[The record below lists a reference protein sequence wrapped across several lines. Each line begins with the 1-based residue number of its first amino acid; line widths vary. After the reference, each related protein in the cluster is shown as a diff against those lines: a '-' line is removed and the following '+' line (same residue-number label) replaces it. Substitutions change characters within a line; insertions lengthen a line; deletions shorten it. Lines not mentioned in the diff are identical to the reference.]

1 MFPFAELTI
10 TSLPQSVLD
19 SADITAVNQLVLRE
33 RESRD
38 LSFWE
43 RMRTCFWPDSL
54 IRVSWFTGNGADFV
68 IGSIDMVRRG
78 LAAKHRLAPVLVTLS
93 GDRAVAT
100 LSAIIDMPITLQGIL
115 GTLSTHARL
124 LYRAEKR
131 NDRWGIFGFD
141 AIYMRDEFT
150 PSIPGQVLSIDPKE
164 LEPFRPTYRLMSY
177 YLKSQGFQVNSELA
191 GIDRPDLVQALNHEI
206 FGWAGLPFPR

>member
-1 MFPFAELTI
+1 MSAI
-10 TSLPQSVLD
+10 PQSLLD
-19 SADITAVNQLVLRE
+19 SADITAVTQLVLRE

-38 LSFWE
+38 LCFWE
-43 RMRTCFWPDSL
+43 RMRACFWPDSL

-68 IGSIDMVRRG
+68 AGSIDMFRRG
-78 LAAKHRLAPVLVTLS
+78 LAAKHRLAPVLVTLHGS
-93 GDRAVAT
+93 RAVAT

-131 NDRWGIFGFD
+131 NDRWAIFGFD

-150 PSIPGQVLSIDPKE
+150 PSIPGQVLAIDPKD
-164 LEPFRPTYRLMSY
+164 LAPFRPTYRLMSY
-177 YLKSQGFQVNSELA
+177 YLKSQGFRVNSELA
-191 GIDRPDLVQALNHEI
+191 GIDRSDLVEALNREI
-206 FGWAGLPFPR
+206 FGWAGLEIPH